1 MYIFTTGLTA
11 DAITY
16 NTLINACARA
26 ADAESSA
33 AFESALQVLQVLSV
47 LALLALL
54 VLKSMRARARRMPSH
69 PLRSSPHCRC
79 CRYSVCLLYLLY

>member
-1 MYIFTTGLTA
+1 MCHTSIKGIRLALSLLLRLEDSCLSLYIYTTGLTA

-26 ADAESSA
+26 ADAESSV
-33 AFESALQVLQVLSV
+33 AFQSALEVLQVLRV

-54 VLKSMRARARRMPSH
+54 VLK
-69 PLRSSPHCRC
+69 
-79 CRYSVCLLYLLY
+79 YKY